1 MKVFTEKTAQESP
14 LTVIVAARLDL
25 EMWGRLV
32 YISRNA
38 GISMSDAIRH
48 AISSGTNE
56 SMSDEQTASI
66 VKRKREELSIKRK
79 NKKGHVNV
87 QR

>member
-1 MKVFTEKTAQESP
+1 VKVFTGESAQESP

-25 EMWGRLV
+25 ELWGRLV

-38 GISMSDAIRH
+38 GISMSDAVRR
-48 AISSGTNE
+48 AISFGTNE
-56 SMSDEQTASI
+56 SMSDEQTSSI
-66 VKRKREELSIKRK
+66 VERKREELSIKRK
-79 NKKGHVNV
+79 NRKGQVNV

>member
-1 MKVFTEKTAQESP
+1 MKVFTGKSAQESP
-14 LTVIVAARLDL
+14 PTVIIAARLDL
-25 EMWGRLV
+25 ELWGRLV
-32 YISRNA
+32 YISRSA

-56 SMSDEQTASI
+56 SMSDETTSAL
-66 VKRKREELSIKRK
+66 VEHKREFLFMKRK

>member
-1 MKVFTEKTAQESP
+1 MKVFTGESAQESP

-25 EMWGRLV
+25 ELWGRLV

-38 GISMSDAIRH
+38 GISMSDAMRR
-48 AISSGTNE
+48 AISFGTDE
-56 SMSDEQTASI
+56 SMSDEQTSSI
-66 VKRKREELSIKRK
+66 VERKREELSMKRK
-79 NKKGHVNV
+79 NMKGHANV

>member
-1 MKVFTEKTAQESP
+1 MKVFTGESAQESP

-25 EMWGRLV
+25 ELWGRLV

-38 GISMSDAIRH
+38 GISMSDAIRR
-48 AISSGTNE
+48 AISFGTDE
-56 SMSDEQTASI
+56 SMSDEQTSSI
-66 VKRKREELSIKRK
+66 VERKREELSMKR
-79 NKKGHVNV
+79 NNMKGHANV

>member
-1 MKVFTEKTAQESP
+1 MKVFTGESAQESP

-25 EMWGRLV
+25 ELWGRLV

-38 GISMSDAIRH
+38 GISMSDAIRR
-48 AISSGTNE
+48 AISFGTDE
-56 SMSDEQTASI
+56 SMSDEQTSSI
-66 VKRKREELSIKRK
+66 VERKRKELSMKR
-79 NKKGHVNV
+79 NNMKGHANV

>member
-1 MKVFTEKTAQESP
+1 MKVFTGESAQEGP
-14 LTVIVAARLDL
+14 ITVIVAARLDL
-25 EMWGRLV
+25 ELWGRLV
-32 YISRNA
+32 YISRSA

-56 SMSDEQTASI
+56 SMSDDATSEI
-66 VKRKREELSIKRK
+66 VEHKREFLSMKRK

>member
-1 MKVFTEKTAQESP
+1 MKVFTEEPAQESP

-25 EMWGRLV
+25 ELWGRLV

-38 GISMSDAIRH
+38 RISMSDAIRR
-48 AISSGTNE
+48 AISFGTNE
-56 SMSDEQTASI
+56 SMSDEQTSSI
-66 VKRKREELSIKRK
+66 VEQKKKELSMKRK
-79 NKKGHVNV
+79 NRKGHANV

>member
-1 MKVFTEKTAQESP
+1 MKVFTGESAQESP

-25 EMWGRLV
+25 ELWGRLV

-38 GISMSDAIRH
+38 GISMSDAVRR
-48 AISSGTNE
+48 AISFGTNE
-56 SMSDEQTASI
+56 SMSDEQTSSI
-66 VKRKREELSIKRK
+66 VERKREELSMKRK
-79 NKKGHVNV
+79 NMKGHANV

>member
-1 MKVFTEKTAQESP
+1 MKAFIGESAQESP
-14 LTVIVAARLDL
+14 INVIVAARLDL

-56 SMSDEQTASI
+56 SMSDEATSVI
-66 VKRKREELSIKRK
+66 VKHKRELLSMKRK

>member
-1 MKVFTEKTAQESP
+1 MKVFTGESAQESP

-25 EMWGRLV
+25 ELWGRLV

-38 GISMSDAIRH
+38 GISMSDAIRR
-48 AISSGTNE
+48 AISFGTNE
-56 SMSDEQTASI
+56 SMSDEQTSSI
-66 VKRKREELSIKRK
+66 VERKREELSMKRK
-79 NKKGHVNV
+79 NMKGHANV

>member
-1 MKVFTEKTAQESP
+1 MKGFTEDSTQESP

-25 EMWGRLV
+25 ELWGRLV
-32 YISRNA
+32 YISRSA

-48 AISSGTNE
+48 AISEGTDRL
-56 SMSDEQTASI
+56 MSDEQTSSI
-66 VKRKREELSIKRK
+66 VELKRKELSMKRK

>member
-1 MKVFTEKTAQESP
+1 MKVFTGESAQESP
-14 LTVIVAARLDL
+14 ITVIVAARLDL
-25 EMWGRLV
+25 ELWGRLV

-56 SMSDEQTASI
+56 SMSDEQTTSI

>member
-1 MKVFTEKTAQESP
+1 MQESP

-25 EMWGRLV
+25 ELWGRLV

-38 GISMSDAIRH
+38 GISMSDAIRR
-48 AISSGTNE
+48 AISFGTNE
-56 SMSDEQTASI
+56 SMSDEQTSSI
-66 VKRKREELSIKRK
+66 VERKRKELSMKRK
-79 NKKGHVNV
+79 NRKGHANV